1 MFSIYRSEEAVVP
14 LAEAWECA
22 DEPLR
27 AAILRA
33 TYDIDRRLAEAPRRQ
48 GESRGGDVRILFRP
62 PVAVFFEIDEDRN
75 LVRILRTWL
84 Y

>member
-1 MFSIYRSEEAVVP
+1 MFIIYRSEEAVVP

-33 TYDIDRRLAEAPRRQ
+33 TYDIDRRLAEAPRRHF
-48 GESRGGDVRILFRP
+48 E
-62 PVAVFFEIDEDRN
+62 VALDIRSV
-75 LVRILRTWL
+75 LVEVAKRDS
-84 Y
+84 